1 MFARPACTPV
11 LFYPNYKFPS
21 TRKERTAQTRGAT
34 HNMKSFLVI
43 GLGRFGQH
51 LARRLSELG
60 NEVMAVD
67 IREEKVH
74 VIMNHITSVEIGDC
88 TDEEVLDSIGVGNFD
103 ACFVCVSSNF
113 QSSLVITDLLKEKGA
128 KRVVSRAARDVQA
141 KFLRRNGADDVVYP
155 ERGYAERLAL
165 RFSRQDVFDYIELAD
180 NASIYEIAT
189 IPAWKGKS
197 VRELDFRAK
206 YKCSILAVRKGSE
219 TDTLPGADY
228 IFEGGEHLMVFGK
241 DENMKKLLQVVG

>member
-1 MFARPACTPV
+1 
-11 LFYPNYKFPS
+11 
-21 TRKERTAQTRGAT
+21 
-34 HNMKSFLVI
+34 MKSFLVI

-51 LARRLSELG
+51 LSRRLTELG

-67 IREEKVH
+67 THEEKIHAV
-74 VIMNHITSVEIGDC
+74 MNVVTSVEIGDC
-88 TDEEVLDSIGVGNFD
+88 TDAEVLDSIGVGNFD

-165 RFSRQDVFDYIELAD
+165 RFSKTNVFDYIELAD
-180 NASIYEIAT
+180 DVSIYEIAT
-189 IPAWKGKS
+189 IPAWRGKS
-197 VRELDFRAK
+197 VIDLDFRAK
-206 YKCSILAVRKGSE
+206 YKCSILAVKKHGM
-219 TDTLPGADY
+219 TDVLPGADF
-228 IFEGGEHLMVFGK
+228 IFEGDEHLMVFGK
-241 DENMKKLLQVVG
+241 DEDMKKLMQVVG